1 MEAEPGDAA
10 RPQEAFRDLVEKHGR
25 MVFRVAYRMTGNES
39 DAEDVVQETFLRAY
53 RNLDRYDSRASFA
66 TWIFRIAANC
76 SIDVLRARKRR
87 PDRAWGPDGAGEEL
101 VSSLPSP
108 DTTARA
114 SEIGRHVSRAL
125 DDLTPQE
132 RVAFVLRH
140 FEGRTIR
147 EIARSLGIR
156 SNAAKQT
163 VFRAVQ
169 KLRRRLEPLRED
181 VP

>member
-87 PDRAWGPDGAGEEL
+87 PDRACGPSG
-101 VSSLPSP
+101 PS
-108 DTTARA
+108 TA
-114 SEIGRHVSRAL
+114 
-125 DDLTPQE
+125 PC
-132 RVAFVLRH
+132 
-140 FEGRTIR
+140 
-147 EIARSLGIR
+147 
-156 SNAAKQT
+156 
-163 VFRAVQ
+163 
-169 KLRRRLEPLRED
+169 
-181 VP
+181 